1 MYNIK
6 HLIIFLFFI
15 FIFLIVNSTTIVEG
29 FDVVKKAKKLGKGV
43 GNGILKGLKLNNV
56 FKKKAKA
63 KSDAQKK
70 EEAKNAVK
78 AEAMAELKNELA
90 TTGAIGS
97 TGELLTTSGVN
108 DKNAKSVAG
117 QMTGKKKDGSI
128 KKIVDK
134 VDDKIKKN
142 VNKALPSLVSK
153 SISKP
158 VAEIKNKQSQIDN
171 KLNRVNV
178 QQQKINKKLGSA
190 SADLKKQS
198 QEHNIKLTELYNKL
212 LSDLSS
218 QYNMYKTGLQ
228 NEISVATESVKT
240 MNTNIT
246 DASEKV
252 YSAKDEAKGYA
263 DMTNKIYNDVFGK
276 TTAMVVQQDN
286 AEFSGKQGFTIMD
299 DSGYIK
305 SKNLFDLEKDVVDA
319 INNFNTIYYA
329 YIRCTTISCSTT
341 TSEND
346 VSAAADT
353 LNNKIKLLQDAYTA
367 ANIKTDDATFQQNH
381 TEIMNKAKSIDEL
394 RRNLDSK
401 METILKNRNPPTET
415 TQQYDATIY
424 AGIAWS
430 VLATSLLFYVFIE

>member
-29 FDVVKKAKKLGKGV
+29 FDK
-43 GNGILKGLKLNNV
+43 
-56 FKKKAKA
+56 KKKAKA
-63 KSDAQKK
+63 KLEAQKK
-70 EEAKNAVK
+70 EEAKAKLEAQQKEDAKKAVK

-190 SADLKKQS
+190 SSDLKKQS

-367 ANIKTDDATFQQNH
+367 ANIQTNDATFQQNH

-401 METILKNRNPPTET
+401 METILNNRNPPTET

>member
-29 FDVVKKAKKLGKGV
+29 FDK
-43 GNGILKGLKLNNV
+43 
-56 FKKKAKA
+56 KKKAKA
-63 KSDAQKK
+63 KLEAQKK
-70 EEAKNAVK
+70 EEAKAKLEAQQKEDAKKAVK

-90 TTGAIGS
+90 TTGAIGT

-108 DKNAKSVAG
+108 DKNANSVAN

-178 QQQKINKKLGSA
+178 QQQKINKKIGSA
-190 SADLKKQS
+190 SADLEKQS
-198 QEHNIKLTELYNKL
+198 QEHNNKLTELYNKL

-240 MNTNIT
+240 LNANVS

-286 AEFSGKQGFTIMD
+286 AEFSGKQGFTVMD

-329 YIRCTTISCSTT
+329 YIRCTTITCNDGTGK
-341 TSEND
+341 SEND

-353 LNNKIKLLQDAYTA
+353 LNDKIKILNDAYA
-367 ANIKTDDATFQQNH
+367 SANIQTNDATFQQNH

-401 METILKNRNPPTET
+401 METLVKNRNPPTET

>member
-15 FIFLIVNSTTIVEG
+15 FIFLIVNSTTIVED

-43 GNGILKGLKLNNV
+43 GNDILKGLKLDK
-56 FKKKAKA
+56 KKKAKA
-63 KSDAQKK
+63 KSEAQKK
-70 EEAKNAVK
+70 EEAKKAVK

-90 TTGAIGS
+90 TTGAIGT

-108 DKNAKSVAG
+108 DKNANSVAN

-142 VNKALPSLVSK
+142 VNKTLPSLVSK
-153 SISKP
+153 SIAKP
-158 VAEIKNKQSQIDN
+158 VAEIKNKQSRIDN
-171 KLNRVNV
+171 KLNRVNL
-178 QQQKINKKLGSA
+178 QQQKINKKIGSA
-190 SADLKKQS
+190 STDLEKQS
-198 QEHNIKLTELYNKL
+198 QEHNNKLTELYNKL

-240 MNTNIT
+240 LNANVS

-286 AEFSGKQGFTIMD
+286 AEFSGKQGFTVMD
-299 DSGYIK
+299 DSAYTANN
-305 SKNLFDLEKDVVDA
+305 KNLFDLEKDVVIA
-319 INNFNTIYYA
+319 INNFNTIYYEF
-329 YIRCTTISCSTT
+329 IRCKTINCTGT
-341 TSEND
+341 VKTEGD
-346 VSAAADT
+346 VSTAADT
-353 LNNKIKLLQDAYTA
+353 LNAKIKLLQDAYND
-367 ANIKTDDATFQQNH
+367 ANIQTNDATFQANH

-401 METILKNRNPPTET
+401 METLVKNRNPPTET

>member
-29 FDVVKKAKKLGKGV
+29 FDK
-43 GNGILKGLKLNNV
+43 
-56 FKKKAKA
+56 KKKAKA
-63 KSDAQKK
+63 KLEAQKK
-70 EEAKNAVK
+70 EEAKAKLEAQQKEDAKKAVK

-90 TTGAIGS
+90 TTGAIGT

-108 DKNAKSVAG
+108 DKNANSVAN

-178 QQQKINKKLGSA
+178 QQQKINKKIGSA
-190 SADLKKQS
+190 SADLEKQS
-198 QEHNIKLTELYNKL
+198 QEHNNKLTELYNKL

-240 MNTNIT
+240 LNANVS

-286 AEFSGKQGFTIMD
+286 AEFSGKQGFTVMD

-305 SKNLFDLEKDVVDA
+305 SKNLFDLKKDVVDA

-329 YIRCTTISCSTT
+329 YIRCTTITCNDGTGKSK
-341 TSEND
+341 ND

-353 LNNKIKLLQDAYTA
+353 LNDKIKILNDAYA
-367 ANIKTDDATFQQNH
+367 SANIQTNDATFQQNH
-381 TEIMNKAKSIDEL
+381 TKIMNKAKSIDEL

-401 METILKNRNPPTET
+401 METLVKNRNPPTET

>member
-29 FDVVKKAKKLGKGV
+29 LKSKKASEKASEKAKE
-43 GNGILKGLKLNNV
+43 
-56 FKKKAKA
+56 KAKA
-63 KSDAQKK
+63 KAEAKAEAKSEAQKK

-90 TTGAIGS
+90 TTGAIGT

-153 SISKP
+153 SIAKP
-158 VAEIKNKQSQIDN
+158 VAEIKNKQSRINN
-171 KLNRVNV
+171 KLNNVNL
-178 QQQKINKKLGSA
+178 QQQEINQKLGSA
-190 SADLKKQS
+190 SANLKKQS
-198 QEHNIKLTELYNKL
+198 QEHNNKLTKLYNKL

-240 MNTNIT
+240 LNTNVA

-286 AEFSGKQGFTIMD
+286 AEFSGKQGFTVMD

-305 SKNLFDLEKDVVDA
+305 PNPNNKNLFDLEKDVVDA

-329 YIRCTTISCSTT
+329 YIRCSTIGCSTT
-341 TSEND
+341 TSAND

-353 LNNKIKLLQDAYTA
+353 LNAKIKILNDAYRT
-367 ANIKTDDATFQQNH
+367 ANIQTNDATFQQNH

-401 METILKNRNPPTET
+401 METILNNHNPPTET